1 MGASCAPG
9 FCSGDDGCANA
20 GPAKLQVR
28 LRHALFAIQDSVCRV
43 GLYSL
48 AVHFFD
54 LFAWRSAPRISRMW
68 ETCAQP

>member
-1 MGASCAPG
+1 MGAAYAPRS
-9 FCSGDDGCANA
+9 CSGDDGSANA

-28 LRHALFAIQDSVCRV
+28 LRHASLAIQESVCRV
-43 GLYSL
+43 GLYSI
-48 AVHFFD
+48 AVHIFD